1 MQRTTPAAGQELVGR
16 QGRREKE
23 VCAAHATSAEMAQ
36 KSQAEATTHPVRVSM
51 KICNEPQG
59 SHGQLLCQ
67 FYNYYLLAPF
77 LPFLNRISAFST
89 FSNRRRRGMFGLCR
103 RALQQSLWMYDMDH
117 DPLAGTFCC
126 CVVSV

>member
-16 QGRREKE
+16 QGRRKKE

-51 KICNEPQG
+51 KICNEPHG

-67 FYNYYLLAPF
+67 FSNYYY
-77 LPFLNRISAFST
+77 ISAFST
-89 FSNRRRRGMFGLCR
+89 FSKL
-103 RALQQSLWMYDMDH
+103 D
-117 DPLAGTFCC
+117 
-126 CVVSV
+126 